1 MNATHQRVIYLRD
14 FLNYHNHRY
23 YVLNSPQISDYD
35 FDAAMRE
42 LQDLEVQ
49 NPQFADIT
57 SPTLRVGSDLAE
69 GFQTVAHRYPM
80 VSLANTYSIEE
91 IEDFIHRI
99 DKETE
104 RAVEFVCE
112 LKFDGAAISLTYE
125 NGILVRAVTRGDGVS
140 GDEVT
145 ANVRTVRSI
154 PLRLSGND
162 YPNLFEVR
170 GEIFMPHKSFEAL
183 NKRRAES
190 GEPQLANPRNAAA
203 GTLKLLDSKEVSR
216 RRLDFYAYGIVSDSL
231 PFTGHFEALAKC
243 REWGFPISDHMTKY
257 DTVEGIDLFLKRW
270 DNDRYNLPYDI
281 DGIVLKAN
289 DYQIQSMLGST
300 AKSPRWAVAYKFKAE
315 NVATKLFS
323 VDFQV
328 GRTGAVTPVANLEP
342 VHLAGTTVS
351 RASLHNEDQIAL
363 HDIRVGDYVYVEK
376 GGEIIPKITGVD
388 MTRRHEESEK
398 LEFPAVCPEC
408 GAELVKIDARH
419 YCPNQSHCPP
429 QIKGRIIHFVGR
441 KAMDI
446 DGLGEETVELF
457 YESGLI
463 KNVADIYELK
473 KDSISSL
480 PRLGERS
487 SEGIIGAIAK
497 SKKVPFSRVLF
508 AIGIRFVGETTAKN
522 LAAHF
527 GNVDAIISA
536 TKEQLMQ
543 AKEIGEVIAD
553 SIITYFADEEN
564 GAIVGRLRACGLQ
577 FEGEKTELTSD
588 KLSGLTFVV
597 SGSFDGFSRE
607 DMKDFIEQNGGK
619 CVTSVSKNTSYVLAG
634 FKPGDSKIDKA
645 NKLGVLIIDIQRLN
659 EIIGSDSL
667 SDSTLQGTLF

>member
-1 MNATHQRVIYLRD
+1 MNETYQRIIHLRD

-23 YVLNSPQISDYD
+23 YVLNLPEVSDYE

-42 LQDLEVQ
+42 LHDLEMQ

-80 VSLANTYSIEE
+80 ISLANTYSIEE
-91 IEDFIHRI
+91 IDDFIRRI

-104 RAVEFVCE
+104 RAVEFACE
-112 LKFDGAAISLTYE
+112 LKFDGAAISLTYQK
-125 NGILVRAVTRGDGVS
+125 GALVRAVTRGDGVS
-140 GDEVT
+140 GDDVT

-154 PLRLSGND
+154 PLRLSGSD
-162 YPNLFEVR
+162 YPDLFEVR
-170 GEIFMPHKSFEAL
+170 GEIFMPHKSFESI

-216 RRLDFYAYGIVSDSL
+216 RRLDFYAYGIVADNL
-231 PFTGHFEALAKC
+231 PFKEHFEALAKC
-243 REWGFPISDHMTKY
+243 REWGFPVSDHIVKC
-257 DTVEGIDLFLKRW
+257 DTVEEIESFLIRW
-270 DNDRYNLPYDI
+270 NDERYGLPYDI
-281 DGIVLKAN
+281 DGVVLKVN
-289 DYQIQSMLGST
+289 DYQTQSMLGST
-300 AKSPRWAVAYKFKAE
+300 AKSPRWAVAFKFKAE
-315 NVATKLFS
+315 NVATQLLS

-351 RASLHNEDQIAL
+351 RASLHNEDQIAI
-363 HDIRVGDYVYVEK
+363 HDIRLGDYVYVEK

-388 MTRRHEESEK
+388 MARRREDSRK

-408 GAELVKIDARH
+408 SAELVKIDARH

-463 KNVADIYELK
+463 KNIADIYELK
-473 KDSISSL
+473 KDDIMSL

-487 SEGIIGAIAK
+487 AEGIIEAIAE
-497 SKKVPFSRVLF
+497 SLKVPFPRVLF
-508 AIGIRFVGETTAKN
+508 AVGIRFVGETTAKN
-522 LAAHF
+522 LVAHF
-527 GNVDAIISA
+527 GDVDAIMSA

-543 AKEIGEVIAD
+543 AKEVGEVIAD
-553 SIITYFADEEN
+553 SVIAYFGDDENRE
-564 GAIVGRLRACGLQ
+564 ILERLRGYGVQ
-577 FEGEKTELTSD
+577 FEGEKTELMSD
-588 KLSGLTFVV
+588 KLMGLTFVV
-597 SGSFDGFSRE
+597 SGSFEGFSRE

-619 CVTSVSKNTSYVLAG
+619 CVTSVSKNTSYLLAG

-645 NKLGVLIIDIQRLN
+645 NKLGVLIIDIQMFN
-659 EIIGSDSL
+659 KIIGSDSL
-667 SDSTLQGTLF
+667 IDNSVQGTLF